1 MSDLQINLVS
11 LISGCGTNDVFPCRQ
26 GLLADDVSAAKDSQR
41 TQTQPSVKAKAKAQK
56 RTKACP
62 GQ

>member
-1 MSDLQINLVS
+1 MSS
-11 LISGCGTNDVFPCRQ
+11 LAGR